1 MLEGRSAHSYVFGF
15 RGIGYTGPL
24 QSGHPS
30 SSLNLVR
37 NTTGEGVGNKTQHY
51 VWGWHRRPCRSGR
64 FFGTAAGT
72 VGSHFLRDHLHCVII
87 AAVLVNLYVD
97 DGMSIMCCV
106 DSG

>member
-1 MLEGRSAHSYVFGF
+1 MLEGRSAHSYVFGL

-24 QSGHPS
+24 QSGPPS

-37 NTTGEGVGNKTQHY
+37 NTTGRVLETKPNTTCGAGIVG
-51 VWGWHRRPCRSGR
+51 RSVLYEI
-64 FFGTAAGT
+64 FGTAASY
-72 VGSHFLRDHLHCVII
+72 VGSHFLRDLLHCVII

-97 DGMSIMCCV
+97 EGMSIMCCV